1 MPEAL
6 MSSSLINNYKEKN
19 ITHKNAKTNEG
30 MEINTSSKGV
40 NYVST
45 QNCMNEHS

>member
-1 MPEAL
+1 MEINT
-6 MSSSLINNYKEKN
+6 SSKGVNYVSTQNCK
-19 ITHKNAKTNEG
+19 HAKTNEG

>member
-1 MPEAL
+1 
-6 MSSSLINNYKEKN
+6 
-19 ITHKNAKTNEG
+19 

-45 QNCMNEHS
+45 QNCMKETQLNKDFGMD